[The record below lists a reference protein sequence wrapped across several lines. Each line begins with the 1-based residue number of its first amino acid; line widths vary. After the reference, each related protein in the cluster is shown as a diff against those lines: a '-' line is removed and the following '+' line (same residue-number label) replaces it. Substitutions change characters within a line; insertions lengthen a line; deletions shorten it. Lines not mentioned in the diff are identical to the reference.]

1 MCCYG
6 ASHEYM
12 HNTRDFSLNQLSIL
26 FMENTVYTDIIS
38 VASSICAYLTFN
50 YIVVHAFLR
59 EMKVNLLTT
68 NHTICVQNGVVAL
81 AF

>member
-26 FMENTVYTDIIS
+26 FMENTVYMDIKSI
-38 VASSICAYLTFN
+38 ICAYLTFN
-50 YIVVHAFLR
+50 YIVVRAFLR

-68 NHTICVQNGVVAL
+68 NHTICVQNRVVAL